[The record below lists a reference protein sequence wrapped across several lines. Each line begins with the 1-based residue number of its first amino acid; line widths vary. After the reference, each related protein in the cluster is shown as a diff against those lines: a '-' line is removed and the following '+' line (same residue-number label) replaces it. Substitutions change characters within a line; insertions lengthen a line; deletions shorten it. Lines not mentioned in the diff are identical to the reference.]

1 MVDKREHSL
10 NLIVLQDL
18 VREQKAEIE
27 KLQTALTDFVDVMD
41 ILFYRVGLTVKDVA
55 DLLNPV
61 GDAARAALKG
71 KSNGR

>member
-1 MVDKREHSL
+1 MADKREHSL
-10 NLIVLQDL
+10 NLIILQDL
-18 VREQKAEIE
+18 IREQKTEID
-27 KLQTALTDFVDVMD
+27 KLQTVLTDFVDVMD
-41 ILFYRVGLTVKDVA
+41 ILSMRFGLTIKDVA